1 MLPDDEFQSVL
12 KAAQGGDE
20 AAWRG
25 IVEHYSSALYS
36 YVRRIGSGDPD
47 DALAEVWLSA
57 ARTIGSFEGSEPAFR
72 SWLFVIAHRRAID
85 EGRKAARRPIPI
97 DEVHDQADPWQTA
110 ETQAL
115 ASVASDEIR
124 TTLGRL
130 TPDQRAVVL
139 LRVLGDTSLKD
150 TAKALGKRVG
160 AVKALQRRAV
170 QALRDLLDEE
180 GVSF

>member
-1 MLPDDEFQSVL
+1 MPDDEFQSVL
-12 KAAQGGDE
+12 KAAQAGED

-25 IVEHYSSALYS
+25 IVEHYSAALHA
-36 YVRRIGSGDPD
+36 YVRRIGAGDPD

-85 EGRKAARRPIPI
+85 EGRKAARRPMPI
-97 DEVHDQADPWQTA
+97 DEVPDQADPWNDA
-110 ETQAL
+110 ESGAL
-115 ASVASDEIR
+115 ALVASDEIQR
-124 TTLGRL
+124 ILDRL

-150 TAKALGKRVG
+150 TAKVLGKRVG

-170 QALRDLLDEE
+170 ESLRDLLDEE